1 MVEGF
6 DMASAV
12 KSTIQDILQ
21 LQDLPL
27 CIYTDSRSLYKCL
40 VKLSTTAEKR
50 LMVDVMAL
58 RQAYERREIMYIV
71 WINAKSNV
79 ADALTKHK
87 ANTALKKL
95 IDTNMIELDVVE

>member
-1 MVEGF
+1 
-6 DMASAV
+6 
-12 KSTIQDILQ
+12 
-21 LQDLPL
+21 
-27 CIYTDSRSLYKCL
+27 
-40 VKLSTTAEKR
+40 
-50 LMVDVMAL
+50 MVDVMAL

-71 WINAKSNV
+71 WINAESNV